1 MNGRG
6 ILRLWALVLPM
17 GILLG
22 LTSVP
27 LVFLFRRFSDASL
40 AIEWSSIGPT
50 LGFAVGGAVVAT
62 ITGGALGI
70 LSSVRT
76 FPGRRG
82 LLALSI
88 VPIAA
93 SPAFWWIGATRVTS
107 AGEMPTGPVPPP
119 SSLASRCHRSP
130 CCWSSPRSVRC
141 RRTCTNR
148 LGSRFRRRRGFL
160 EYSFPFCEHRSA
172 ADLSSPSFSCSV
184 NRSCRFCSD
193 SER

>member
-27 LVFLFRRFSDASL
+27 LVFLFRHFADASL
-40 AIEWSSIGPT
+40 AIEWSAFGPT
-50 LGFAVGGAVVAT
+50 LGFAVGGAAIAT
-62 ITGGALGI
+62 ITGGALGM
-70 LSSVRT
+70 LSSVRN

-93 SPAFWWIGATRVTS
+93 PPAFWWIGATRVTS
-107 AGEMPTGPVPPP
+107 AWGNANGPGPAAVVA
-119 SSLASRCHRSP
+119 ASPCHRSP
-130 CCWSSPRSVRC
+130 SCWSSPRSVRC
-141 RRTCTNR
+141 RQTCTRR
-148 LGSRFRRRRGFL
+148 LGSRFRRRRG
-160 EYSFPFCEHRSA
+160 STDTPSSA
-172 ADLSSPSFSCSV
+172 ASTARRRIYPHRHSPA
-184 NRSCRFCSD
+184 R
-193 SER
+193 